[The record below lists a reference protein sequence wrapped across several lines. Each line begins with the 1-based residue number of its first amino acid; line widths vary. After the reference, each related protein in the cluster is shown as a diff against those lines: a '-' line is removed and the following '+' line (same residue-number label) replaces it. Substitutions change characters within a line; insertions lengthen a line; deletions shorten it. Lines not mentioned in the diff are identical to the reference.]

1 MDNIQNRVNEL
12 HDLLNQYSY
21 EYYVKDNPS
30 VPDSEYDKLLRELID
45 IENAHPELKTDD
57 SPTVRVG
64 GEAQSSFEKVN
75 HETPML
81 SLGNAFNEEELRRF
95 DERIREHIG
104 NVEYMCELKI
114 DGLAVSLK
122 YEDGRFVQG
131 LTRGDGTTG
140 EDITENLRTIHAIPL
155 KIKEPLNVEVRGEAY
170 MPRRSFMRLNDER
183 EKMKNN
189 HLLIHVMQQ
198 QVL

>member
-114 DGLAVSLK
+114 DGLAAVS
-122 YEDGRFVQG
+122 YTH
-131 LTRGDGTTG
+131 LTLPTK
-140 EDITENLRTIHAIPL
+140 A
-155 KIKEPLNVEVRGEAY
+155 
-170 MPRRSFMRLNDER
+170 
-183 EKMKNN
+183 
-189 HLLIHVMQQ
+189 
-198 QVL
+198 